1 MQDMDRGFQIFYPY
15 RHVRKITMFGSSR
28 LPPDSPEYQIKI
40 STSETAIFCKFIHK
54 NAILG

>member
-40 STSETAIFCKFIHK
+40 STSETAIF
-54 NAILG
+54 